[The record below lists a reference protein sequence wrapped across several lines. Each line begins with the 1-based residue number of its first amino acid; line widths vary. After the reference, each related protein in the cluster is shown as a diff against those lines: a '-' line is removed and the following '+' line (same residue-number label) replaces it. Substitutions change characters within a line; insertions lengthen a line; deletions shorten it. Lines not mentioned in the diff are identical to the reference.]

1 MKILGA
7 PCNSLAYSR
16 SHRHLVRG
24 GVERFWAH
32 RVEDTDVE
40 LTTNVA
46 LILDGVAQS
55 TVDSSQW
62 DFYVFCT
69 IIQIYIILV
78 EFALI
83 ISALCPLK

>member
-1 MKILGA
+1 M
-7 PCNSLAYSR
+7 
-16 SHRHLVRG
+16 
-24 GVERFWAH
+24 
-32 RVEDTDVE
+32 E